1 MDDTE
6 YRYPSGI
13 TLNTLRPVNETLKK
27 IAKNNQRRDGHS
39 AVQSDSLNHVW
50 TDGCVVVFTCK
61 NLPPL
66 TPHTVLL
73 Y

>member
-13 TLNTLRPVNETLKK
+13 TLNTLRPVNETLRK

-39 AVQSDSLNHVW
+39 AVQSESCMVRWLC
-50 TDGCVVVFTCK
+50 GCV
-61 NLPPL
+61 
-66 TPHTVLL
+66 
-73 Y
+73 YM